1 MNDDKSIGQENAMD
15 LSQLRLA
22 DFIDFLPDATMMI
35 NCRGEVV
42 FWNHAMEILT
52 GVPDSEMIGKGN
64 YEYALPFY
72 AERRPILV
80 DLVLSPETDRNLPYD
95 MVQQSSD
102 LFIAEVIATNMRG
115 GSRHLWAKAAPVYNK
130 PGEIVG
136 AVETVRDITEIRKKE
151 RALKESEDK
160 YRRIFENIQDVYYEV
175 AMDGTFIE
183 ISPTV
188 ENLLGYSRENLLGT
202 SIASLYADPEKRR
215 VFLQD
220 ILETGRVHDYEI
232 VFKHRQG
239 SLIHIAINTRLIP
252 GREGTLHR
260 IVGSMRDMT
269 DRKRAE
275 DSLRSSEERYRTLI
289 ENIPIAVNRTTPPP
303 NGRILMANPAFLRMF
318 GISPEEEITKIDPAK
333 YYFNVADREQF
344 SKTLFSQGSL
354 TGYEI
359 RFQKADG
366 TPVWGAMTAQVVY
379 EGNGNNAACFN
390 CVIEDITERKKS
402 EETIRRLAYY
412 DSLTGLPNRTLFR
425 DRFTMALARAD
436 RDKEKVVLMMFD
448 LDHFKNVNDTMGHPV
463 GDLLLKAVA
472 DRLRSHLRK
481 SDTIARLGGDEFTV
495 IYSRIRRAEQATT
508 LARKLLNAFGE
519 PFLCGGHAI
528 RITASVGVVVYP
540 EDAVDIDMMVRNA
553 DIALYQAKNGGRGVS
568 RRYIEGEIAEK
579 IRQ

>member
-1 MNDDKSIGQENAMD
+1 MNDDRGIDQENAMD

-35 NCRGEVV
+35 NRRGEVV

-52 GVPDSEMIGKGN
+52 GVPASEMIGKGN

-80 DLVLSPETDRNLPYD
+80 DLVLSPDTDRNLPYD
-95 MVQQSSD
+95 IVQQSSD

-151 RALKESEDK
+151 RALEESEDK

-183 ISPTV
+183 ISPSV

-215 VFLQD
+215 VFLRD

-239 SLIHIAINTRLIP
+239 SLLHIAINTRLIP
-252 GREGTLHR
+252 NRNGTLHR

-269 DRKRAE
+269 DRKQAE
-275 DSLRSSEERYRTLI
+275 DALRSSEERYRTLI

-344 SKTLFSQGSL
+344 SKALLSQGSL

-366 TPVWGAMTAQVVY
+366 TPVWGAMTAQVVH
-379 EGNGNNAACFN
+379 EGNGQQCSVFQ
-390 CVIEDITERKKS
+390 
-402 EETIRRLAYY
+402 L
-412 DSLTGLPNRTLFR
+412 R
-425 DRFTMALARAD
+425 DRGYHRT
-436 RDKEKVVLMMFD
+436 
-448 LDHFKNVNDTMGHPV
+448 
-463 GDLLLKAVA
+463 
-472 DRLRSHLRK
+472 
-481 SDTIARLGGDEFTV
+481 
-495 IYSRIRRAEQATT
+495 
-508 LARKLLNAFGE
+508 
-519 PFLCGGHAI
+519 
-528 RITASVGVVVYP
+528 
-540 EDAVDIDMMVRNA
+540 
-553 DIALYQAKNGGRGVS
+553 
-568 RRYIEGEIAEK
+568 
-579 IRQ
+579 

>member
-42 FWNHAMEILT
+42 FWNHATEILT

-220 ILETGRVHDYEI
+220 IL
-232 VFKHRQG
+232 
-239 SLIHIAINTRLIP
+239 
-252 GREGTLHR
+252 
-260 IVGSMRDMT
+260 
-269 DRKRAE
+269 
-275 DSLRSSEERYRTLI
+275 
-289 ENIPIAVNRTTPPP
+289 
-303 NGRILMANPAFLRMF
+303 
-318 GISPEEEITKIDPAK
+318 
-333 YYFNVADREQF
+333 
-344 SKTLFSQGSL
+344 
-354 TGYEI
+354 
-359 RFQKADG
+359 
-366 TPVWGAMTAQVVY
+366 
-379 EGNGNNAACFN
+379 
-390 CVIEDITERKKS
+390 
-402 EETIRRLAYY
+402 
-412 DSLTGLPNRTLFR
+412 
-425 DRFTMALARAD
+425 
-436 RDKEKVVLMMFD
+436 
-448 LDHFKNVNDTMGHPV
+448 
-463 GDLLLKAVA
+463 
-472 DRLRSHLRK
+472 
-481 SDTIARLGGDEFTV
+481 
-495 IYSRIRRAEQATT
+495 
-508 LARKLLNAFGE
+508 
-519 PFLCGGHAI
+519 
-528 RITASVGVVVYP
+528 
-540 EDAVDIDMMVRNA
+540 
-553 DIALYQAKNGGRGVS
+553 
-568 RRYIEGEIAEK
+568 
-579 IRQ
+579 